1 MSLYAPPQAP
11 PRCYATLSG
20 LYLCYIQG
28 AVEIARFHRQ
38 GKRESRKRGRER
50 ESVDTRFQGYG
61 MVASSCFF
69 PLVSF
74 CSSFCFCFL
83 TFFARC
89 RQLEIETRSSGF
101 NCARKGRIVGSE
113 NFSRENG
120 ENCTESN
127 KLEQLKKIKVNELL
141 VCRHSAA
148 GVTFNAL

>member
-20 LYLCYIQG
+20 LYLRYIQG

-38 GKRESRKRGRER
+38 GKREFRKSERGRER

-83 TFFARC
+83 TFFLRDAGNLRLKLDRVGLIAR
-89 RQLEIETRSSGF
+89 
-101 NCARKGRIVGSE
+101 ARG
-113 NFSRENG
+113 
-120 ENCTESN
+120 
-127 KLEQLKKIKVNELL
+127 ELL
-141 VCRHSAA
+141 VARISR
-148 GVTFNAL
+148 GRMVKIVLRVISWSN

>member
-11 PRCYATLSG
+11 H
-20 LYLCYIQG
+20 
-28 AVEIARFHRQ
+28 AVTPPSPAFICVIYRVRWKSHDSAVK
-38 GKRESRKRGRER
+38 GRESLEREGGR